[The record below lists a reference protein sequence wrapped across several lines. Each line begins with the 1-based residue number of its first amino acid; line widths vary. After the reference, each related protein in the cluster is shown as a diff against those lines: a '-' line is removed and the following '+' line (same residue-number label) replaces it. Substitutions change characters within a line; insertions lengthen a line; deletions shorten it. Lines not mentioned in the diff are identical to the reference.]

1 MRRPRPRSNCTWR
14 SRVVCRRLRL
24 CASAQRP
31 ATVELWQLA
40 VRRRRVGHS
49 GGSRRRVGHRS
60 ALRRSFD
67 SLAFGAARPH
77 GPGGPGRQD
86 HPWYAA
92 DCSTDRQFGT
102 PNPTALSCRLAGLQV
117 LIFIC
122 KKTLYCTRIVIFL
135 FIYLFMGDFLL
146 FQFVFVSLF
155 NRPLIS
161 NLASIACDY
170 TI

>member
-1 MRRPRPRSNCTWR
+1 MLGGPLHTLGSSSHTYIIENLYVERERKQHKYAANHASTQRIGSASALPHARIPRTWNLRRPGPRSNCTRR

-67 SLAFGAARPH
+67 NLAFGAARPH

-86 HPWYAA
+86 VGPGIASVA
-92 DCSTDRQFGT
+92 RARSSAVR
-102 PNPTALSCRLAGLQV
+102 CRLL
-117 LIFIC
+117 
-122 KKTLYCTRIVIFL
+122 
-135 FIYLFMGDFLL
+135 D
-146 FQFVFVSLF
+146 
-155 NRPLIS
+155 
-161 NLASIACDY
+161 
-170 TI
+170 